1 MGGEGGGRRRRPL
14 RAAPSLRL
22 LVAGTVAISV
32 WTVAVEVCTR
42 RVASTRHVG
51 ASNDGGASNPGPRV
65 SGLRGLFSAAAAA
78 WPMALLFAAVVAWMH
93 DHVLRAAVDAH
104 LGLFL
109 AAAGASFSLF
119 TSAMMLAHVADQP
132 PGACGASGGL
142 AVLALQPVLRAAAAG
157 GW

>member
-1 MGGEGGGRRRRPL
+1 MRRGGEKGRGEAFEACTL
-14 RAAPSLRL
+14 CV

-65 SGLRGLFSAAAAA
+65 SGLRGLASAAAAA
-78 WPMALLFAAVVAWMH
+78 WPMALLFASVVAWMH
-93 DHVLRAAVDAH
+93 DDVLRAAVDAH

-109 AAAGASFSLF
+109 GAAGAAFSLF
-119 TSAMMLAHVADQP
+119 TSSMMLAHVADQP
-132 PGACGASGGL
+132 PGTCGASGGL
-142 AVLALQPVLRAAAAG
+142 AVLALQPVLRAAATG